1 MFDNPQNNMNTT
13 SKKIR
18 PVKMSDEEF
27 ELFYKEIL
35 AEFGPKPVAPVEP
48 DPVEEVQEEVVEAVA
63 EPEVQ
68 DEVVEEEDTQ
78 AIIEAEI
85 EAEANQAIQEEAAKA
100 AAVIRNVQHDEIID
114 GNTNGVKLVKPK
126 KEKGIAGLVITLCL
140 ELLAIGGIVAYWL
153 LYIL

>member
-48 DPVEEVQEEVVEAVA
+48 DPVEEVQEEIAETVA
-63 EPEVQ
+63 KPEVQ
-68 DEVVEEEDTQ
+68 EEEDTQ

-100 AAVIRNVQHDEIID
+100 AAVIRNVQKDEVID

>member
-1 MFDNPQNNMNTT
+1 MFDNPQREVKNT
-13 SKKIR
+13 SKKLR
-18 PVKMSDEEF
+18 PIKMSDEEF

-48 DPVEEVQEEVVEAVA
+48 DPVEEVQEEIAETVA

-68 DEVVEEEDTQ
+68 EEEDTQ

-100 AAVIRNVQHDEIID
+100 AAVIRNVQKDEVID

>member
-48 DPVEEVQEEVVEAVA
+48 DPVEEVQEEIVETVA

-68 DEVVEEEDTQ
+68 EEEDTQ

-100 AAVIRNVQHDEIID
+100 AAVIRNVQKDEVISD
-114 GNTNGVKLVKPK
+114 NTNGVKLVKPK

-153 LYIL
+153 LYLL

>member
-1 MFDNPQNNMNTT
+1 MFDNPQKEVNNT
-13 SKKIR
+13 SKKLR

-48 DPVEEVQEEVVEAVA
+48 EPEVQEEVTEAVA
-63 EPEVQ
+63 ESEPE
-68 DEVVEEEDTQ
+68 VEEEDTE
-78 AIIEAEI
+78 AALEAEI

-100 AAVIRNVQHDEIID
+100 AAVIRNIQKDEVID

-126 KEKGIAGLVITLCL
+126 KQKGIAGLVITLCL

-153 LYIL
+153 LYLL